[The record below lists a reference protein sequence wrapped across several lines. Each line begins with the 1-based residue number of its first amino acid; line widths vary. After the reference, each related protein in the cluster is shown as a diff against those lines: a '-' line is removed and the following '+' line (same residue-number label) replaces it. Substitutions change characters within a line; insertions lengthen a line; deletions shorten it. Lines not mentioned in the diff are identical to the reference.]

1 MANTNTWTVALTFT
15 DEDEKAQIQEA
26 IREEAALQHRSPSSF
41 ITLLVL
47 NHVYK
52 QTEDISDVG

>member
-15 DEDEKAQIQEA
+15 DEDEKTQVQEA
-26 IREEAALQHRSPSSF
+26 IRKEAALRHRSPSSF

-47 NHVYK
+47 HHVHK
-52 QTEDISDVG
+52 QTEDISDSR